1 MIAGIGKCKNQELPQ
16 WSDGFIERLDKLIAE
31 KLQQNDSFQKL
42 KLDEKQ
48 ILQEN
53 PNIMQLID
61 GGKNEGEITLSMN
74 EKKALENLVT
84 IKIHMDTYREQVIY
98 IIGQEDLAKYFR
110 MLLV

>member
-48 ILQEN
+48 
-53 PNIMQLID
+53 M
-61 GGKNEGEITLSMN
+61 
-74 EKKALENLVT
+74 
-84 IKIHMDTYREQVIY
+84 KIRISCS
-98 IIGQEDLAKYFR
+98 
-110 MLLV
+110 